1 MGWRPKTIIVVK
13 DGEPRVGSLLFGTG
27 IIHIQN
33 EVYEMVPET
42 PEQKYSGY
50 WKQYQLYNSIVLG
63 FVREHLTSPFFI
75 IKYR

>member
-1 MGWRPKTIIVVK
+1 MPKTIIVVK

-27 IIHIQN
+27 VIHIQN

-50 WKQYQLYNSIVLG
+50 
-63 FVREHLTSPFFI
+63 
-75 IKYR
+75 